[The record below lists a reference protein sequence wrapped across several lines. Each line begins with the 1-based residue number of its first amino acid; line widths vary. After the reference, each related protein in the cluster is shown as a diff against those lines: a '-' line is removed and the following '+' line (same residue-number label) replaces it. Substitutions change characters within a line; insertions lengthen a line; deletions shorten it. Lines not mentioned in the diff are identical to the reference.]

1 MRNKY
6 ALVVDQMIKVHS
18 FIPKIFIESLLCAR
32 RWGYCSDYD
41 RHSAYTQGAYSTVD
55 ERH

>member
-1 MRNKY
+1 
-6 ALVVDQMIKVHS
+6 MIKVHS
-18 FIPKIFIESLLCAR
+18 FIPKIFIENLLCAR

-55 ERH
+55 ERQINK